1 MNFPRRKLLRLAAS
15 AAALPALSRVAWTQ
29 EWPARP
35 ARIIVGFAAGGA
47 FDLVARLIG
56 HWLSERLGEQFI
68 VENRPGGSGNIA
80 AEAVARA
87 APDGYAFL
95 LGGSTN
101 TVNTSLY
108 DNLQFDFMRDLAPI
122 AALAREPNIVVV
134 NPSVPVM
141 TIPEFIAYG
150 KANPGKLNMAS
161 AGNGS
166 PAHVAGE
173 LFQMMAGINMIHV
186 PYRGG
191 PPALTDLLG
200 GQVQVMFVATSAS
213 IAYIRAGRLR
223 PLAVTTASGSDLLPD
238 LPTVASF
245 LPGFDVSLWTGLFA
259 PRAIPAAI
267 VDKLN
272 QEINAGLAD
281 PQVRARLAAMGS
293 QPMAGS
299 PADLGKLVADETEKW
314 RKVVKFA
321 GIKPG

>member
-1 MNFPRRKLLRLAAS
+1 MSFPRRKLLRLAAS
-15 AAALPALSRVAWTQ
+15 AAALPALSRIAWTQ

-56 HWLSERLGEQFI
+56 HWLSERLAEQFI

-87 APDGYAFL
+87 APDGYTFL

-141 TIPEFIAYG
+141 TIPEFIAYA

-223 PLAVTTASGSDLLPD
+223 PLAVTTTSGSDLLPD

-259 PRAIPAAI
+259 PRTTPAAI

-299 PADLGKLVADETEKW
+299 PTDLGKLVADETEKW